1 MLLIESLDNKGSTG
15 GYLGYVR
22 GEFACAPAVIDCVRR
37 RQRIAHRQRSLHL
50 RRIVIRHGGDPAA
63 LAEPGYDST
72 GHLCERFIAE
82 LIHHA
87 ISNATRDDLRTLGEM
102 IDHSPYPKAE
112 IQLTEWSSSPSPVD
126 HSHDSLAA
134 GDFVAKTT
142 SKALLAILHNPA

>member
-1 MLLIESLDNKGSTG
+1 
-15 GYLGYVR
+15 
-22 GEFACAPAVIDCVRR
+22 
-37 RQRIAHRQRSLHL
+37 
-50 RRIVIRHGGDPAA
+50 
-63 LAEPGYDST
+63 
-72 GHLCERFIAE
+72 
-82 LIHHA
+82 
-87 ISNATRDDLRTLGEM
+87 M